1 VAGVIK
7 MVMAMRAGVLPATLH
22 ADEPSS
28 HVDWAAGAVSLLTEA
43 RPWDAGD
50 RPRRAAVSSFG
61 VSGTN
66 AHVILEQAP
75 GEAEAEAG
83 EETDNEPG
91 APATGSVVAWP
102 LSAADG
108 TALRAQAALMREF
121 LMNEGTN
128 EETNEEPPDPYD
140 VSFTLATARAVHDER
155 AVILAGHQDHEALL
169 TGLDA
174 LVEGRES
181 PLVVR
186 GSATGTG
193 RTVFVFPGQGSQWPA
208 MAASLYED
216 APAFRDHI
224 DACAAALAPHTD
236 WNLVDLLTRA
246 PGAPGLDRVDVV
258 QPALFAVMTALAQ
271 LWQSHG
277 VRPDAVIGHSQ
288 GEIAAAYVAGALTLE
303 DAARI
308 AALRSRAITALEG
321 HGGMVSLPL
330 APDTAAGLI
339 APWDDDI
346 QIAAVN
352 GPTST
357 VVSGAAESLDALLA
371 HCSDEGIRARRIPV
385 TYASHH
391 PHVETLRDTLLEQL
405 AGIEPRPARVAFYS
419 TVTASPLD
427 TTGLDAAYWYR
438 NLRQTVRFEET
449 TRRLIADG
457 HTRFIES
464 SPHPVLTIGIQE
476 TVETTTGPDAATVTA
491 TGTLRRDQGT
501 LHRFLSCLAGVWTG
515 GGPADWAATLPGTPR
530 RTLDL
535 PTYPF
540 QRRRYWLDR
549 TTTISDA
556 TGLGQLTADHPLLRA
571 TVELAGGDTTLF
583 TGRVSLATHPWLA
596 DHALLGTALLPGTA
610 LLELAL
616 HAGQHTD
623 APELEDLTLEAPL
636 VLAPERSYDLQV
648 AVEAPDASGRRA
660 VHVHSREQRPDHT
673 PGADWT
679 RHATGTLAPDGT
691 GRPETFDLAAWPPP
705 GARPY
710 PLHEV
715 YERLAEHGYTYGPV
729 FQGLRTAWRLGDDL
743 FAEVR
748 LPEESQGDGGLFG
761 LHPALLD
768 ACLHPLAL
776 DLLAG
781 TAPDQAP
788 PIRIPFAW
796 NGVRMYAAGPSA
808 LRVRL
813 TRHDPDTV
821 SLQLA
826 DITGAPVAAVGS
838 LAVRTADAG
847 QLLAATGAEQDDAL
861 FRLDWTPARL
871 PGTAPTPAG
880 ETWALLGGHSA
891 AVLAGGEPTAATGER
906 IGVHDSLAALKD
918 ALAAGA
924 PAPRALLVTGAPPTT
939 DGPGGDTDTATD
951 TPGPAAAVQQVL
963 PRFLALLQS
972 WLEDESFAGTTLVVA
987 TRHAVSTGPGDPVRH
1002 LTGAA
1007 LWGLL
1012 RSAQSENPGRFLL
1025 LDLDGAPLETGTL
1038 RAALD
1043 SDEDQF
1049 AVRQGEL
1056 LSPRFARASAPPLPL
1071 PAGEPHWRLASRGTG
1086 SLDGLWLEASPEAVR
1101 PLAEGEVRVRV
1112 RAAGI
1117 NFRDIL
1123 ITLGM
1128 VADDSRPP
1136 GGEGSGTVLETGPGV
1151 TGLEPGDRVMGLL
1164 HGGVGPVSVTDHRMI
1179 TKMPKGWTFSQAAGI
1194 PVVYLTAYYGLR
1206 DLAGIRRG
1214 ESLLLHAATG
1224 GVGLATLQLARH
1236 WGVETYATASPA
1248 KWGTLRA
1255 LGLDDD
1261 HIASSRSLDF
1271 EEHFRRTTGGRGVDV
1286 VLNSLAK
1293 EYVDASLRVS
1303 APGGRFLEMGKT
1315 DIRDASVVADAYPGI
1330 SYQAYDVLDGGL
1342 DRVKEMLEELRELF
1356 ESGALRPLPVTTW
1369 DIRRAPDAFRFLS
1382 QARQIG
1388 KVILTLPTPLDPD
1401 GTVVIT
1407 GATGT
1412 LGARVARHLVAVHG
1426 ARHLLLVGRRG
1437 PDAPGAAELEAE
1449 LTGLGARVTTVACD
1463 TADPSAADELFARIP
1478 AEHPVTAVVHSAGVL
1493 DDAVVTRLTPEQFER
1508 VLRPKSDAAWNLHR
1522 LTRDLDLSAFVLFSS
1537 LAGTMGNAGQANYAA
1552 ANTFL
1557 DGLAHHR
1564 HAVGLPATSLG
1575 WGLWA
1580 EASGMTGHLDEADL
1594 ARMARLGLAP
1604 LATQQGLELLDRALG
1619 ACEPVLL
1626 PVPLD
1631 MSALRESAR
1640 TGTLPPLLRSLI
1652 RTPVRRAAA
1661 GGDGTGPSP
1670 QPWAELL
1677 TGLPPDEQRQR
1688 LLDLVRTQVAAVLG
1702 HATPDAVTANR
1713 AFKQIGFDSLTAVEL
1728 RNRLNAATGLRLPTT
1743 AVFDFP
1749 TPSALAERL
1758 WTDLVPDGPD
1768 GDGDVQAVFAE
1779 LDRLEGEFTAA
1790 GPDSDTRSRIVN
1802 RMQEFLRKIDGARAD
1817 SSEPGEDIGE
1827 KLGEAS
1833 DDEIFDF
1840 IDSELG
1846 FS

>member
-1 VAGVIK
+1 
-7 MVMAMRAGVLPATLH
+7 M
-22 ADEPSS
+22 
-28 HVDWAAGAVSLLTEA
+28 
-43 RPWDAGD
+43 
-50 RPRRAAVSSFG
+50 
-61 VSGTN
+61 
-66 AHVILEQAP
+66 
-75 GEAEAEAG
+75 
-83 EETDNEPG
+83 
-91 APATGSVVAWP
+91 AWP
-102 LSAADG
+102 LSAGDE
-108 TALRAQAALMREF
+108 TALRDQAARLREF
-121 LMNEGTN
+121 LTDE
-128 EETNEEPPDPYD
+128 DPYD
-140 VSFTLATARAVHDER
+140 VAFTLAAARAAHDER
-155 AVILAGHQDHEALL
+155 AVVLTARRDHEALL
-169 TGLDA
+169 SALDA
-174 LVEGRES
+174 LAEGRES

-208 MAASLYED
+208 MAAALYED

-236 WNLVDLLTRA
+236 WDLVDLLTQA
-246 PGAPGLDRVDVV
+246 PGAADLDRVDVV
-258 QPALFAVMTALAQ
+258 QPALFAVMTALAH

-277 VRPDAVIGHSQ
+277 VKPDAVIGHSQ
-288 GEIAAAYVAGALTLE
+288 GEIAAAYVAGALSLE

-308 AALRSRAITALEG
+308 AALRSKAITALEG
-321 HGGMVSLPL
+321 LGGMVSLPV
-330 APDTAAGLI
+330 AADVATELI
-339 APWDDDI
+339 APWDDV

-352 GPTST
+352 GPGST
-357 VVSGAAESLDALLA
+357 VVSGAADSLEALLA
-371 HCSDEGIRARRIPV
+371 HCEGEGIRARRIPV

-391 PHVETLRDTLLEQL
+391 PHVELLQDTLLEQL

-419 TVTASPLD
+419 TVTATPLD
-427 TTGLDAAYWYR
+427 TTGLDAGYWYR

-457 HTRFIES
+457 HTRFVES
-464 SPHPVLTIGIQE
+464 SPHPVLTLGIQE
-476 TVETTTGPDAATVTA
+476 TVETTTAPDAATVTA
-491 TGTLRRDQGT
+491 VGTLRRDQGT
-501 LHRFLSCLAGVWTG
+501 LSRFLYCLAGVWAG
-515 GGPADWAATLPGTPR
+515 GGPADWAAVSPGGPR
-530 RTLDL
+530 HLLDL

-549 TTTISDA
+549 SSTISDA
-556 TGLGQLTADHPLLRA
+556 TGLGQLAADHPLLSA

-583 TGRVSLATHPWLA
+583 TGRVSQATHPWLA
-596 DHALLGTALLPGTA
+596 DHALLGTVLLPGTA

-623 APELEDLTLEAPL
+623 APELEDLVLEAPL
-636 VLAPERSYDLQV
+636 VLAPGRSYDLQV
-648 AVEAPDASGRRA
+648 AVEAPDGSGRRP
-660 VHVHSREQRPDHT
+660 VHVHSREQRPGHT
-673 PGADWT
+673 PEWT
-679 RHATGTLAPDGT
+679 RHATGTLAPEGA
-691 GRPETFDLAAWPPP
+691 GGPQPLEDLTAWPPP

-710 PLHEV
+710 PLDGM

-729 FQGLRTAWRLGDDL
+729 FQGLRAAWRLGDDL

-748 LPEESQGDGGLFG
+748 LPEHGDGGLFG

-776 DLLAG
+776 DLLAD

-796 NGVRMYAAGPSA
+796 NDVRMYAAGPSA

-821 SLQLA
+821 SLHLA
-826 DITGAPVAAVGS
+826 DVTGAPVAAVGS

-847 QLLAATGAEQDDAL
+847 QLTAATGAEQDDAL

-871 PGTAPTPAG
+871 PAAPEPGASNPG
-880 ETWALLGGHSA
+880 ASAPGEETWALLGGHSA
-891 AVLAGGEPTAATGER
+891 GLLADDGER
-906 IGVHDSLAALKD
+906 TAVHDSLAALKD

-924 PAPRALLVTGAPPTT
+924 PAPRALLVTGASP
-939 DGPGGDTDTATD
+939 GDTDTSPD
-951 TPGPAAAVQQVL
+951 TPGPAAVVQQVL
-963 PRFLALLQS
+963 PRFLTLLQS
-972 WLEDESFAGTTLVVA
+972 WLEDEAFAGTTLVVA
-987 TRHAVSTGPGDPVRH
+987 TRQAVSTGAGDPVRH

-1025 LDLDGAPLETGTL
+1025 LDLDGTPLDAGLL

-1043 SDEDQF
+1043 SDEEQF
-1049 AVRQGEL
+1049 AVRQGAL
-1056 LSPRFARASAPPLPL
+1056 LVPRFARASAPPLAP
-1071 PAGEPHWRLASRGTG
+1071 PAGEPHWRLASRGNG
-1086 SLDGLWLEASPEAVR
+1086 SLDGLRLEPSPDAVR
-1101 PLAEGEVRVRV
+1101 PLAEGEVRIRV

-1136 GGEGSGTVLETGPGV
+1136 GGEGSGIVLETGPGV

-1179 TKMPKGWTFSQAAGI
+1179 TKMPKGWTFPQAAGI

-1206 DLAGIRRG
+1206 DLAGIRGG

-1236 WGVETYATASPA
+1236 WGVETYATASPP

-1271 EEHFRRTTGGRGVDV
+1271 EDHFRRTTGGRGVDV

-1293 EYVDASLRVS
+1293 EYVDASLRLC

-1315 DIRDASVVADAYPGI
+1315 DIRDAAETADAYPGT

-1356 ESGALRPLPVTTW
+1356 DSGALRPLPVTSW
-1369 DIRRAPDAFRFLS
+1369 DVRRAPEAFRFLS

-1388 KVILTLPTPLDPD
+1388 KVILTLPAPLDPD
-1401 GTVVIT
+1401 GTVVVT

-1412 LGARVARHLVAVHG
+1412 LGAHVARHLVTEHG
-1426 ARHLLLVGRRG
+1426 ARHLLLAGRRG
-1437 PDAPGAAELEAE
+1437 PDAPGAAELAAE
-1449 LTGLGARVTTVACD
+1449 LTGLGAQVTTVACD
-1463 TADPSAADELFARIP
+1463 IADPAAADALFAGIP
-1478 AEHPVTAVVHSAGVL
+1478 AGHPVTAVVHSAGVL
-1493 DDAVVTRLTPEQFER
+1493 DDAVLTRMTAEQVER

-1564 HAVGLPATSLG
+1564 HASGLPATSLG

-1604 LATQQGLELLDRALG
+1604 LTTPQGLSLLDRALD
-1619 ACEPVLL
+1619 ACEPALL

-1631 MSALRESAR
+1631 VRALRASADA
-1640 TGTLPPLLRSLI
+1640 GTLPPLLRGLV
-1652 RTPVRRAAA
+1652 RTPVRRVAAT
-1661 GGDGTGPSP
+1661 GDTSVPAP
-1670 QPWAELL
+1670 RPWAQLL
-1677 TGLPPDEQRQR
+1677 AGLSPDEQRQR

-1749 TPSALAERL
+1749 TPSVLAERL
-1758 WTDLVPDGPD
+1758 RADLVPDGPD
-1768 GDGDVQAVFAE
+1768 GAGDLGAVFAE
-1779 LDRLEGEFTAA
+1779 LDRLEDEFATAA
-1790 GPDSDTRSRIVN
+1790 PDSDTRSRIVD
-1802 RMQEFLRKIDGARAD
+1802 RIQEFLKKIDGARAD
-1817 SSEPGEDIGE
+1817 SPQPGDDIGE